1 MERRPR
7 KKLSLQ
13 LKLLVYFG
21 ILTTVQVL
29 ILLTYSALH
38 VTRLLRDNTE
48 QLTQVNLEQTAKNL
62 NLSFDSYKDVMYQL
76 YTGDDFVAWL
86 DNINTD
92 KSVSVTTNQMR
103 RQLRTILN
111 SKEYI
116 RSITIISEN
125 GKVITYDTLTPATY
139 ENSWLSNFSMS
150 QDELYEEVASDNLMH
165 IYQTEYA
172 TSFINKDHQLFHFA
186 HRIIDWRKLDKQVG
200 IVIVSLDEE
209 LLSEIIQPEK
219 METDDYAL
227 LLGTDGTIIS
237 AADKSLL
244 GKPFDSEQVSKSHTV
259 YSYED
264 EQTGWTII
272 HVTDN
277 TANDSRIRENILIS
291 IIISATSLFI
301 TLLFIWNISGQ
312 LTHSIRDVVHG
323 MRKTKDGSLPDA
335 VSIDKDMP
343 PEIVSIVTQ
352 YNRTI
357 ARLEKAIQKE
367 KEETEN
373 RQQAEIR
380 MLEARI
386 NPHFI
391 YNTLDTV
398 NWMAIDKEEYDMSN
412 AISSLANILRYAISN
427 SNKIVTIRDE
437 VEWLKRYIY
446 LQQYR
451 LKNQF
456 VCNIDVSDEIMDIP
470 VHKLLIQ
477 PFVENSIIHGFENA
491 QGVSILDV
499 EMKLEEDRI
508 AIVIRDNGKG
518 MDEELVQTINSL
530 VWQTDRGS
538 LGIGMYNALMRLHVY
553 CNGQETVS
561 VTSAPGEGTEI
572 RVTFPVEIP
581 EEKVKSV

>member
-1 MERRPR
+1 MERRQK
-7 KKLSLQ
+7 KKLSLRM
-13 LKLLVYFG
+13 KLLVYFG

-29 ILLTYSALH
+29 VLLTYSAVH

-48 QLTQVNLEQTAKNL
+48 QLTEINLEQTAKNL
-62 NLSFDSYKDVMYQL
+62 NLSFDSYEDVMYQL

-92 KSVSVTTNQMR
+92 TSVSVTTNQMR

-111 SKEYI
+111 SKDYI

-139 ENSWLSNFSMS
+139 ENSWLSNFSMT
-150 QDELYEEVASDNLMH
+150 QDELYEEVASDNMMH

-172 TSFINKDHQLFHFA
+172 TTFINKDHQLFHFA
-186 HRIIDWRKLDKQVG
+186 RRIIDWRKLEKQVG

-209 LLSEIIQPEK
+209 LLSEIIQPEN
-219 METDDYAL
+219 MGNDEYAL
-227 LLGTDGTIIS
+227 LLGSDGTVIS
-237 AADKSLL
+237 AVDKTML
-244 GKPFDSEQVSKSHTV
+244 GKPFDLEKTSKKHTV
-259 YSYED
+259 YSYVD
-264 EQTGWTII
+264 EETGWTII

-277 TANDSRIRENILIS
+277 TENERRIRENILIS
-291 IIISATSLFI
+291 IVISVVSLLI

-312 LTHSIRDVVHG
+312 LTSSIRDVVHG
-323 MRKTKDGSLPDA
+323 MRKTKEGSLPDA
-335 VSIDKDMP
+335 VSIDSTMP
-343 PEIVSIVTQ
+343 PEIVSIVSQ
-352 YNRTI
+352 YNKTI

-367 KEETEN
+367 KEETES

-451 LKNQF
+451 LKNEFQ
-456 VCNIDVSDEIMDIP
+456 CNINADEDIMDIP

-477 PFVENSIIHGFENA
+477 PFVENAIIHGFENA
-491 QGVSILDV
+491 QDVSILDV
-499 EMKLEEDRI
+499 EMKREDDRLS
-508 AIVIRDNGKG
+508 IVIRDNGKG
-518 MDEELVQTINSL
+518 MEEELVSEINSL
-530 VWQTDRGS
+530 SWQKDRGS
-538 LGIGMYNALMRLHVY
+538 LGIGVYNALMRLHVY
-553 CNGQETVS
+553 CDGQETVS
-561 VTSAPGEGTEI
+561 VTSALGKGTEI
-572 RVTFPVEIP
+572 RVTFPVEK
-581 EEKVKSV
+581 EK